1 MKIIIA
7 GAGNVGTH
15 LAKLLSREKQDII
28 LMDDDEEKLSAL
40 SANFDLLTV
49 TASPSS
55 ISGLKEVGVKE
66 ADLFIAVTPDES
78 RNMTACMLATNL
90 GAKKTVARIDNYEY
104 LLPKNKEFF
113 RKLGVDS
120 LIYPEMLAAKEIVS
134 SMRMSWV
141 RQWWEFCGGALI
153 LIGTKMREKAEI
165 LNIPLHQL
173 GAPDIPYHVV
183 AIKRGTETIIPRGDD
198 VIKLHDIVYFTTT
211 RKYIPYIRK
220 IAGKEDYADV
230 RNVMIMGGSRIA
242 VRTAQYVP
250 DYMQVKIVDN
260 DINRCNRLTELLDDK
275 TMIIN
280 GDGRDMDLLASLAF
294 GIIIAEIIHELG
306 VTDDKRVAFEI
317 SRSGVIAGV
326 LMAIIYCGLALAGTQ
341 LSTVMP
347 DATNGAAILARS
359 ASMHFGLAG
368 TVVVFAIFFLACM
381 NVCIGLISCCSR
393 YFCET
398 YVVKGGAEASEEAM
412 RRPFAVLAFVFAA
425 FSCVLSNVGLDVILL
440 FSVPMLNALYPVA
453 IVLVLMGLVHGF
465 CDAYPQVWVWVGGV
479 VAVQSVITSVRDAF
493 FAGAWLPFDA
503 LPLADIGAA
512 WAPVAV
518 VAFVIGL
525 LHSRFVAHS
534 RS

>member
-28 LMDDDEEKLSAL
+28 LMDDDEEKLTAL
-40 SANFDLLTV
+40 SSNFDLLTV

-113 RKLGVDS
+113 QKLGVDS

-165 LNIPLHQL
+165 LNIPLYEL
-173 GAPDIPYHVV
+173 GGPNIPYHVV

-198 VIKLHDIVYFTTT
+198 AIKLHDIVYFTTT

-280 GDGRDMDLLASLAF
+280 GDGRDMDLLIEEGLKNTEAFVALTGNSETNILACLAAKRMGVEKTVAEVENIDYIGMAESLDIGTVINKKMIAASHIYQMMLDADVSNVKCLTF
-294 GIIIAEIIHELG
+294 ANADVAEFTVPAGAKITKHFIKDLG
-306 VTDDKRVAFEI
+306 LPKGTTIGGMIRNGE
-317 SRSGVIAGV
+317 GV
-326 LMAIIYCGLALAGTQ
+326 LVTGDTLIQPG
-341 LSTVMP
+341 
-347 DATNGAAILARS
+347 D
-359 ASMHFGLAG
+359 H
-368 TVVVFAIFFLACM
+368 VVVFCLSMMIKKIEKFF
-381 NVCIGLISCCSR
+381 N
-393 YFCET
+393 
-398 YVVKGGAEASEEAM
+398 
-412 RRPFAVLAFVFAA
+412 
-425 FSCVLSNVGLDVILL
+425 
-440 FSVPMLNALYPVA
+440 
-453 IVLVLMGLVHGF
+453 
-465 CDAYPQVWVWVGGV
+465 
-479 VAVQSVITSVRDAF
+479 
-493 FAGAWLPFDA
+493 
-503 LPLADIGAA
+503 
-512 WAPVAV
+512 
-518 VAFVIGL
+518 
-525 LHSRFVAHS
+525 
-534 RS
+534 

>member
-28 LMDDDEEKLSAL
+28 LMDDDEEKLTAL
-40 SANFDLLTV
+40 SSNFDLLTV

-113 RKLGVDS
+113 QKLGVDS

-165 LNIPLHQL
+165 LNIPLYEL
-173 GAPDIPYHVV
+173 GGPNIPYHVV

-280 GDGRDMDLLASLAF
+280 GDGRDMDLLIEEGLKNTEAFVALTGNSETNILACLAAKRMGVEKTVAEVENIDYIGMAESLDIGTVINKKMIAASHIYQMMLDADVSNVKCLTF
-294 GIIIAEIIHELG
+294 ANADVAEFTVPAGAKITKHFIKDLG
-306 VTDDKRVAFEI
+306 LPKGTTIGGMIRNGE
-317 SRSGVIAGV
+317 GV
-326 LMAIIYCGLALAGTQ
+326 LVTGDTLIQPG
-341 LSTVMP
+341 
-347 DATNGAAILARS
+347 D
-359 ASMHFGLAG
+359 H
-368 TVVVFAIFFLACM
+368 VVVFCLSMMIKTSEKFF
-381 NVCIGLISCCSR
+381 N
-393 YFCET
+393 
-398 YVVKGGAEASEEAM
+398 
-412 RRPFAVLAFVFAA
+412 
-425 FSCVLSNVGLDVILL
+425 
-440 FSVPMLNALYPVA
+440 
-453 IVLVLMGLVHGF
+453 
-465 CDAYPQVWVWVGGV
+465 
-479 VAVQSVITSVRDAF
+479 
-493 FAGAWLPFDA
+493 
-503 LPLADIGAA
+503 
-512 WAPVAV
+512 
-518 VAFVIGL
+518 
-525 LHSRFVAHS
+525 
-534 RS
+534 

>member
-28 LMDDDEEKLSAL
+28 LMDDDEEKLTAL
-40 SANFDLLTV
+40 SSNFDLLTV

-55 ISGLKEVGVKE
+55 ISGLKEVGVNE

-113 RKLGVDS
+113 QKLGVDS

-165 LNIPLHQL
+165 LNIPLYEL
-173 GAPDIPYHVV
+173 GGPNIPYHVV

-280 GDGRDMDLLASLAF
+280 GDGRDMDLLIEEGLKNTEAFVALTGNSETNILACLAAKRMGVEKTVAEVENIDYIGMAESLDIGTVINKKMIAASHIYQMMLDADVSNVKCLTF
-294 GIIIAEIIHELG
+294 ANADVAEFTVPAGAKITKHFIKDLG
-306 VTDDKRVAFEI
+306 LPKGTTIGGMIRNGE
-317 SRSGVIAGV
+317 GV
-326 LMAIIYCGLALAGTQ
+326 LVTGDTLIQPG
-341 LSTVMP
+341 
-347 DATNGAAILARS
+347 D
-359 ASMHFGLAG
+359 H
-368 TVVVFAIFFLACM
+368 VVVFCLSMMIKKIEKFF
-381 NVCIGLISCCSR
+381 N
-393 YFCET
+393 
-398 YVVKGGAEASEEAM
+398 
-412 RRPFAVLAFVFAA
+412 
-425 FSCVLSNVGLDVILL
+425 
-440 FSVPMLNALYPVA
+440 
-453 IVLVLMGLVHGF
+453 
-465 CDAYPQVWVWVGGV
+465 
-479 VAVQSVITSVRDAF
+479 
-493 FAGAWLPFDA
+493 
-503 LPLADIGAA
+503 
-512 WAPVAV
+512 
-518 VAFVIGL
+518 
-525 LHSRFVAHS
+525 
-534 RS
+534 

>member
-28 LMDDDEEKLSAL
+28 LMDDDEEKLTAL
-40 SANFDLLTV
+40 SSNFDLLTV

-113 RKLGVDS
+113 QKLGVDS

-165 LNIPLHQL
+165 LNIPLYEL
-173 GAPDIPYHVV
+173 GGPNIPYHVV

-280 GDGRDMDLLASLAF
+280 GDGRDMDLLIEEGLRNTEAFVALTGNSETNILACLAAKRMGVEKTVAEVENIDYIGMAESLDIGTVINKKMIAASHIYQMMLDADVSNVKCLTF
-294 GIIIAEIIHELG
+294 ANADVAEFTVPAGAKITKHFIKDLG
-306 VTDDKRVAFEI
+306 LPKGTTIGGMIRNGE
-317 SRSGVIAGV
+317 GV
-326 LMAIIYCGLALAGTQ
+326 LVTGDTLIQPG
-341 LSTVMP
+341 
-347 DATNGAAILARS
+347 D
-359 ASMHFGLAG
+359 H
-368 TVVVFAIFFLACM
+368 VVVFCLSMMIKKIEKFF
-381 NVCIGLISCCSR
+381 N
-393 YFCET
+393 
-398 YVVKGGAEASEEAM
+398 
-412 RRPFAVLAFVFAA
+412 
-425 FSCVLSNVGLDVILL
+425 
-440 FSVPMLNALYPVA
+440 
-453 IVLVLMGLVHGF
+453 
-465 CDAYPQVWVWVGGV
+465 
-479 VAVQSVITSVRDAF
+479 
-493 FAGAWLPFDA
+493 
-503 LPLADIGAA
+503 
-512 WAPVAV
+512 
-518 VAFVIGL
+518 
-525 LHSRFVAHS
+525 
-534 RS
+534 

>member
-28 LMDDDEEKLSAL
+28 LMDDDEEKLTAL
-40 SANFDLLTV
+40 SSNFDLLTV

-113 RKLGVDS
+113 QKLGVDS

-165 LNIPLHQL
+165 LNIPLYEL
-173 GAPDIPYHVV
+173 GGPNIPYHVV

-280 GDGRDMDLLASLAF
+280 GDGRDMDLLIEEGLKNTEAFVALTGNSETNILACLAAKRMGVEKTVAEVENIDYIGMAESLDIGTVINKKMIAASHIYQMMLDADVYNVKCLTF
-294 GIIIAEIIHELG
+294 ANADVAEFTVPAGAKITKHFIKDLG
-306 VTDDKRVAFEI
+306 LPKGTTIGGMIRNGE
-317 SRSGVIAGV
+317 GV
-326 LMAIIYCGLALAGTQ
+326 LVTGDTLIQPG
-341 LSTVMP
+341 
-347 DATNGAAILARS
+347 D
-359 ASMHFGLAG
+359 H
-368 TVVVFAIFFLACM
+368 VVVFCLSMMIKKIEKFF
-381 NVCIGLISCCSR
+381 N
-393 YFCET
+393 
-398 YVVKGGAEASEEAM
+398 
-412 RRPFAVLAFVFAA
+412 
-425 FSCVLSNVGLDVILL
+425 
-440 FSVPMLNALYPVA
+440 
-453 IVLVLMGLVHGF
+453 
-465 CDAYPQVWVWVGGV
+465 
-479 VAVQSVITSVRDAF
+479 
-493 FAGAWLPFDA
+493 
-503 LPLADIGAA
+503 
-512 WAPVAV
+512 
-518 VAFVIGL
+518 
-525 LHSRFVAHS
+525 
-534 RS
+534 